1 MGGLVSAQTDCC
13 VTFAWHLHGPSSLT
27 GAAAT
32 GGISL
37 SIAIAMGG
45 ELHLIVPAS
54 KPDTIKCKTDTALPP
69 GCVPY
74 RRISIVSVKASI
86 TSRS

>member
-32 GGISL
+32 GGIPP

-45 ELHLIVPAS
+45 ELHPVFRA
-54 KPDTIKCKTDTALPP
+54 
-69 GCVPY
+69 
-74 RRISIVSVKASI
+74 
-86 TSRS
+86 